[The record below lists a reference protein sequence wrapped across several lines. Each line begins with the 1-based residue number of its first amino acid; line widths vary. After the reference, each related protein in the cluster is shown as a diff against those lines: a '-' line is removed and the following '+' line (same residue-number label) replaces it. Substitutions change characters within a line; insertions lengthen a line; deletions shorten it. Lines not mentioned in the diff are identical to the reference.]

1 MTQVADLLIR
11 APRAVTGDPAERERP
26 LAIGIFGRTVQA
38 VEPLATT
45 TLRGRDTLE
54 LGPDEVLLPG
64 LVDTHVHICEPGH
77 TEWEGFASATRAA
90 AAGGITTLV
99 DMPLDSVPVTVDVA
113 ALRVKQQAAD
123 GQAHV
128 DLAFWAGV
136 IPGNTPGLAALAAAG
151 VAGFKCFLA
160 DSGSPDFPPVDPGQL
175 TEALRVT
182 ARLGLPLLVHAES
195 PPASAPATPAH
206 ATTPA
211 FASPA
216 YAGYLASRPRGLEN
230 LAVAQVIE
238 AARATG
244 GHAHI
249 VHLSSSDALPMIASA
264 RREGVR

>member
-1 MTQVADLLIR
+1 MTRTADLLIR
-11 APRAVTGDPAERERP
+11 APRAVTGLAAEPERP
-26 LAIGIFGRTVQA
+26 LAVAVTNSTITA
-38 VEPLATT
+38 VEPLHATT
-45 TLRGRDTLE
+45 LTSRDTLE

-99 DMPLDSVPVTVDVA
+99 DMPLDSVPVTVSID

-136 IPGNTPGLAALAAAG
+136 IPGNKPGLAALAAAG

-175 TEALRVT
+175 
-182 ARLGLPLLVHAES
+182 AE
-195 PPASAPATPAH
+195 
-206 ATTPA
+206 
-211 FASPA
+211 
-216 YAGYLASRPRGLEN
+216 
-230 LAVAQVIE
+230 
-238 AARATG
+238 
-244 GHAHI
+244 
-249 VHLSSSDALPMIASA
+249 
-264 RREGVR
+264 